1 MPYKGL
7 SILLQCSPP
16 PSCNFSCEV
25 TQSTVKVC
33 KNTRKTSVFFSWD
46 QNGGTLGQS
55 VETRYVWKKK
65 RDFHYSTRE
74 YILNHKTQFKML
86 FMDYSKFGLTQSY
99 QIIFNRI
106 SKEIPG
112 FHLCKKYPT
121 FSHLPRSSRNW
132 KNVLFE
138 KLIFVFLHRN
148 CYFLVRTG
156 TGFQWNHARE

>member
-1 MPYKGL
+1 MPY
-7 SILLQCSPP
+7 LQRFIYPITMQPPP

-25 TQSTVKVC
+25 THSTVKVC
-33 KNTRKTSVFFSWD
+33 KNTRKTSVFFH
-46 QNGGTLGQS
+46 GIKMGEHL
-55 VETRYVWKKK
+55 VKALK
-65 RDFHYSTRE
+65 RDRCGPRNVTLIIALESTYLIIKR
-74 YILNHKTQFKML
+74 N
-86 FMDYSKFGLTQSY
+86 SKCFLWSFGLTKSY
-99 QIIFNRI
+99 KIIFNRI

-156 TGFQWNHARE
+156 TGFQWNHAKE